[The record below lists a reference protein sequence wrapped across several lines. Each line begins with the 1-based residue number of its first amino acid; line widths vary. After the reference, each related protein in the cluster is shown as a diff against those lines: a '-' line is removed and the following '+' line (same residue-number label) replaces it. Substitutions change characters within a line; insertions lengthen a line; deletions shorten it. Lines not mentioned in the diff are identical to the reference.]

1 MTDIYLGLGSN
12 LGDKEQHIRHCLSL
26 LEQEIGALIQCSS
39 FYYSAPEGFESEN
52 DFVNVV
58 AHFETSLSPLQLL
71 EVTQEVERK
80 MGRVN
85 KSKSGEDGT
94 MIHFDRVID
103 IDILYYGDLKEKYYD
118 AQENE
123 ILIIPHPHMQ
133 KRAFVMTPLQE
144 ILHSV

>member
-12 LGDKEQHIRHCLSL
+12 LGDKEQHIRQCLSL

-71 EVTQEVERK
+71 EITQAIEQK

-85 KSKSGEDGT
+85 KSKQGKDGN
-94 MIHFDRVID
+94 MIHFDRMID
-103 IDILYYGDLKEKYYD
+103 IDILYYGDLQKTYYD
-118 AQENE
+118 AKGNE
-123 ILIIPHPHMQ
+123 ILIIPHPRMHE
-133 KRAFVMTPLQE
+133 RAFVMNPLQE
-144 ILHSV
+144 ILHS